1 MAREA
6 GMRTRGSRMSEAFP
20 TMRGAGALPPE
31 ALIARV
37 LPWSRK
43 KRLFDA
49 PKVGLP
55 VLTVGRG
62 QSHRMTD
69 FAWVGR
75 ASDGQEVGSPS
86 HPDFPGG
93 ERGNEPSQGDRP
105 DLPQHDD
112 TTYVNVGTLHGS
124 PFEERA
130 SLRLS
135 PCRGRSPRSSRSAR
149 KTRTG
154 RRGAV
159 GFQEATGE
167 LSRRTD
173 V

>member
-1 MAREA
+1 
-6 GMRTRGSRMSEAFP
+6 MSEAFP
-20 TMRGAGALPPE
+20 TMWGTEALPSVC
-31 ALIARV
+31 LIARV
-37 LPWSRK
+37 LPRSRK

-55 VLTVGRG
+55 VLKVGPG
-62 QSHRMTD
+62 QSHRMAD
-69 FAWVGR
+69 LARVGLV
-75 ASDGQEVGSPS
+75 SDGQEVDSPS

-93 ERGNEPSQGDRP
+93 ERGNEPSQGYRP
-105 DLPQHDD
+105 DLQRHDD
-112 TTYVNVGTLHGS
+112 ATYVNVGTLHGS
-124 PFEERA
+124 STKEWA

-135 PCRGRSPRSSRSAR
+135 PCRGRNPRSSRSAR

-159 GFQEATGE
+159 GFQAATCE